1 MNYQNNMMNP
11 NNVMLGQNNAMMGQ
25 NMANAGP
32 IDYRA
37 MYPFVMPA
45 AMESDFSAEEMAE
58 DMDGMTMAFQRVK
71 IPGGGTLQFEMPSD
85 DPDRPEYSTSLVGVI
100 LYNHASHAYWAGDS
114 SEEENNPPVCSSLD
128 GKTGIG
134 IPGGACAACQLNKF
148 RTASKGK
155 GKACK
160 NMRVLYLLR
169 SGDYMPLQLNLP
181 PTSIKAF
188 QDFVSSAFIM
198 RRRATCGSMVQIT
211 LRRESN
217 GKDTYSVAVFKRLY
231 DFTGEELAQIRAYA
245 GGFKEQIMLMQE
257 QQAKAMTEQQDDLV
271 DYVDDEDALPAG
283 DEPFVMGQV
292 LDGDREAL
300 PE

>member
-1 MNYQNNMMNP
+1 MDKNQSVGGCLKLP
-11 NNVMLGQNNAMMGQ
+11 ILQIVEALEALAGDVMLGQNNAMMGQ

-188 QDFVSSAFIM
+188 QDFM
-198 RRRATCGSMVQIT
+198 REIGMPTTISELGGKAEDIPGMV
-211 LRRESN
+211 EN
-217 GKDTYSVAVFKRLY
+217 MFYGAPNH
-231 DFTGEELAQIRAYA
+231 GN
-245 GGFKEQIMLMQE
+245 
-257 QQAKAMTEQQDDLV
+257 
-271 DYVDDEDALPAG
+271 YVKLTPEIAAEIYQMAL
-283 DEPFVMGQV
+283 
-292 LDGDREAL
+292 
-300 PE
+300 

>member
-1 MNYQNNMMNP
+1 MNYQNNMMN
-11 NNVMLGQNNAMMGQ
+11 QNNAMMGQ
-25 NMANAGP
+25 NNTMMGQNPANAAP
-32 IDYRA
+32 VDYRA
-37 MYPFVMPA
+37 MYPFIMPA

-58 DMDGMTMAFQRVK
+58 DMDGLTMAFQRVK
-71 IPGGGTLQFEMPSD
+71 IPGGGMLQFEMPSE
-85 DPDRPEYSTSLVGVI
+85 DPDHPEYSSNLIGVI
-100 LYNHASHAYWAGDS
+100 LYNHASHAYWAEDS
-114 SEEENNPPVCSSLD
+114 SEEENNPPICSSPD

-134 IPGGACAACQLNKF
+134 LPGGACATCEMNKF
-148 RTASKGK
+148 RTAAKGR

-160 NMRVLYLLR
+160 NMRVIYLLR

-198 RRRATCGSMVQIT
+198 RRRATCGSLVQIS

-217 GKDTYSVAVFKRLY
+217 GKDVYSVATFKRLY

-245 GGFKEQIMLMQE
+245 GNFKEQITLMQE
-257 QQAKAMTEQQDDLV
+257 QQAKAIADQQEDV
-271 DYVDDEDALPAG
+271 VEYVDEENALPMG
-283 DEPFVMGQV
+283 EEPFVMGQV
-292 LDGDREAL
+292 IDGDRDVL